1 MKQFERLLNDTHG
14 LLTCRARPCAVI
26 SLSRAAAAA
35 MKGEAASAQ
44 VSGYKS
50 AESPA

>member
-14 LLTCRARPCAVI
+14 LLTCLVRPCVVF
-26 SLSRAAAAA
+26 SLSRAVAAA
-35 MKGEAASAQ
+35 MKCEAESAQ
-44 VSGYKS
+44 GSGYKS